1 MSIKV
6 KYIYSACII
15 TETPDVRILHDPWF
29 TDGIYDG
36 SWYQFPKVRRPL
48 DSIGNVDLIYVSHI
62 HPDHYDP
69 IFLKKYFKKF
79 GSKEILIS
87 DHNPNFLE
95 KKMLGDGFK
104 PTVVKEPLDIN
115 NTVVD
120 VVPHKTGSLSDIDSA
135 IFVKYADNEKV
146 HTVLNI
152 NDIVIDEGILSSL
165 EGKLN
170 DVDIFLCTYTGAGP
184 YPQTYFTKNSSN
196 LKKEARKKK
205 EQFFKRYKEITKH
218 VNAKVNIPFAGKYLL
233 GGKLS
238 DLNEFRGVADAT
250 EILKLDKNALVLSDD
265 GGTISTDSLKTKQLR
280 KKPYSK
286 KTLKKRILEISKYPM
301 SYEKLFSKSEIKQL
315 PLKRLLVT
323 ASDKAL
329 QKSEVDSDYY
339 FCINLF
345 CNEYAVINA
354 NKHKKEKINFV
365 TNYSDLPSPKSI
377 IEIDERYLFGL
388 LTHVY
393 HWNNAEVGSQ
403 FFVKRVPNI
412 NNPKAQNFLNF
423 LTI

>member
-36 SWYQFPKVRRPL
+36 SWYQFPKVRHPL
-48 DSIGNVDLIYVSHI
+48 DSIGDVDLIYVSHI

-104 PTVVKEPLDIN
+104 PTVIKEPLNIN
-115 NTVVD
+115 NTIVD
-120 VVPHKTGSLSDIDSA
+120 IVPHKTGSLSDIDSA
-135 IFVKYADNEKV
+135 IFVKYIDSQKV

-196 LKKEARKKK
+196 LKKEARNKK
-205 EQFFKRYKEITKH
+205 EQFFKRYKKITKH

-265 GGTISTDSLKTKQLR
+265 GGTISTDSLVTKELR
-280 KKPYSK
+280 KKPYP
-286 KTLKKRILEISKYPM
+286 KTILKKE
-301 SYEKLFSKSEIKQL
+301 F
-315 PLKRLLVT
+315 LKF
-323 ASDKAL
+323 
-329 QKSEVDSDYY
+329 Q
-339 FCINLF
+339 
-345 CNEYAVINA
+345 
-354 NKHKKEKINFV
+354 
-365 TNYSDLPSPKSI
+365 
-377 IEIDERYLFGL
+377 
-388 LTHVY
+388 
-393 HWNNAEVGSQ
+393 
-403 FFVKRVPNI
+403 NI
-412 NNPKAQNFLNF
+412 P
-423 LTI
+423 

>member
-36 SWYQFPKVRRPL
+36 SWYQFPKVRHPL
-48 DSIGNVDLIYVSHI
+48 DSIGDVDLIYVSHI

-104 PTVVKEPLDIN
+104 PTVIKEPLNIN
-115 NTVVD
+115 NTIVD
-120 VVPHKTGSLSDIDSA
+120 IVPHKTGSLSDIDSA
-135 IFVKYADNEKV
+135 IFVKYIDSQKV

-196 LKKEARKKK
+196 LKKEARNKK
-205 EQFFKRYKEITKH
+205 EQFFKRYKKITKH

-265 GGTISTDSLKTKQLR
+265 GGTISTDSLVTKELR
-280 KKPYSK
+280 KKPYP
-286 KTLKKRILEISKYPM
+286 KTILKKRILEISKYPM

-315 PLKRLLVT
+315 PLKRLLVS
-323 ASDKAL
+323 ASEKAI

-339 FCINLF
+339 FCINFF

-354 NKHKKEKINFV
+354 NKHKKEKIKFV
-365 TNYSDLPSPKSI
+365 TNYSDLPNPKSI
-377 IEIDERYLFGL
+377 INIDERYLFGL

-403 FFVKRVPNI
+403 FFVKRVPNT